1 MNVTS
6 DRDIKPVNWFAVLT
20 LVLGFWLSGS
30 LLLDLVI
37 LPGLSAAGMM
47 ADAGFVSAGYL
58 VFGIFNHIELLC
70 AGLVLT
76 GFLVLR
82 AHRMLPRR
90 QENWSI
96 TLSVILL
103 LIAII
108 STYVL
113 TPQMSGLG
121 LQLNLFES
129 RVLMSKA
136 MWKMQQGYWGLEIIK
151 VIASATLLLWCYRYL
166 TYLRWTRQN

>member
-6 DRDIKPVNWFAVLT
+6 DRDINSVSWFAVLT

-37 LPGLSAAGMM
+37 LPSLSAAGMM

-82 AHRMLPRR
+82 AHQILPRR
-90 QENWSI
+90 QEGWSI

-129 RVLMSKA
+129 RVVMSET

-151 VIASATLLLWCYRYL
+151 AAASATLLFWCYRYF
-166 TYLRWTRQN
+166 TRLRWTRS